1 MNDAVVTRKLVK
13 TYGRFRALNGFTLS
27 VPANSVL
34 GLVGRNGA
42 GKTTWMMSVA
52 GFVHT
57 ESGEINVLGGG
68 PFDAARHSGLVG
80 ILPQDSELPLDERP
94 RNLLIRYGRLQGLAA
109 EGAVRAADSLLNAFN
124 LRDKAQSPVKSLS
137 HGMRKRVMV
146 AQAFLGSPKL
156 VLLDEPLSGLDP
168 VEADRM
174 RSYIRSCRGRQTIV
188 ISSHQLEDIE
198 KLCTH
203 VAFAAEGKVE
213 CVKTLA
219 ALTSDSG
226 RVVYNLRHK
235 PDDLAFIR
243 KLVEGADFTWDDAAR
258 SLSIEFDSDIPP
270 EIVNERLLPPL
281 LPFGVVSVAAGRTLE
296 QAYLNRR
303 FKR

>member
-1 MNDAVVTRKLVK
+1 MNDAVITRKLVK
-13 TYGRFRALNGFTLS
+13 KYGRFCALNGFTLS

-42 GKTTWMMSVA
+42 GKTTWMMSIA
-52 GFVHT
+52 GFVRPT
-57 ESGEINVLGGG
+57 SGEINVLGGG
-68 PFDAARHSGLVG
+68 PFDAARHSGKVG
-80 ILPQDSELPLDERP
+80 ILPQDSELPLDECP
-94 RNLLIRYGRLQGLAA
+94 RNLLIRYGVLQGLKSG
-109 EGAVRAADSLLNAFN
+109 EAVREADSLLAAFN
-124 LRDKAQSPVKSLS
+124 LREKSHSSVKSLS

-174 RSYIRSCRGRQTIV
+174 RSYIRSRRGRQTIV

-203 VAFAAEGKVE
+203 VAFVADGKVE

-219 ALTSDSG
+219 SLTSDSG
-226 RVVYNLRHK
+226 RVVYHLRRPPNNIDNLK
-235 PDDLAFIR
+235 
-243 KLVEGADFTWDDAAR
+243 KLIDGATLMWNEGAGT
-258 SLSIEFDSDIPP
+258 LIIEFDATIPP
-270 EIVNERLLPPL
+270 EVVNERLLPTL
-281 LPFGVVSVAAGRTLE
+281 LPFGVISISAGRSLE
-296 QAYLNRR
+296 QAYLNRH
-303 FKR
+303 